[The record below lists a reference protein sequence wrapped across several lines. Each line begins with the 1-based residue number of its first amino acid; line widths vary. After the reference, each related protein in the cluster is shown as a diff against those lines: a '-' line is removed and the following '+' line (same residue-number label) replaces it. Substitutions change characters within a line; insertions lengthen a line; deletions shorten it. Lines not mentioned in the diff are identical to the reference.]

1 MSEVKLTIDEVIE
14 HCKRKVQKYESCVD
28 VEKIIAETGKE
39 TSFVKEY
46 LEHKQVAE
54 WLKALKRYQQQINEV
69 LQRLTEEQSK
79 HINLTV
85 DKTYDDG
92 LGWGIDYA
100 IKVIKE
106 VFEFESA

>member
-1 MSEVKLTIDEVIE
+1 M
-14 HCKRKVQKYESCVD
+14 
-28 VEKIIAETGKE
+28 
-39 TSFVKEY
+39 
-46 LEHKQVAE
+46 
-54 WLKALKRYQQQINEV
+54 
-69 LQRLTEEQSK
+69 LQRLTAEHSK

>member
-14 HCKRKVQKYESCVD
+14 HCERKVQKYESCVD
-28 VEKIIAETGKE
+28 VEKMIAETGIT
-39 TSFVKEY
+39 TSFIKEY

-54 WLKALKRYQQQINEV
+54 WLKELKLYQQRINEV
-69 LQRLTEEQSK
+69 LQRLTVEHSK